1 MTSPAARVSQEL
13 LTVTIQKRFSGERES
28 SFLLD
33 VEFVAAKGFTI
44 LFGASGA
51 GKTTLLDCIA
61 GLQSP
66 ESGKIAI
73 GDFVLFDP
81 AARVNVPPN
90 RRSVGYLLQSLA
102 LFPHMTVQE
111 NVQYG
116 LAALDEGERESRCR
130 VILESF
136 RIADLARRRP
146 GEISGGE
153 RQRVALARTLVTRPR
168 VLLLDEPL
176 TALDAVTR
184 SQILDDLRAWN
195 HAHGIPI
202 LYVTHQRAE
211 VFALG
216 ERVIVLDAGRIIA
229 RGSPHEVL
237 QRPESETVA
246 QLAGFENIFD
256 CSFVAAHPDQG
267 TMTCRVANSTLDLE
281 VPLSRVDT
289 SQPLRV
295 GIRAGDILLASLP
308 PQGLSARNVFPG
320 VISSL
325 EQRDVTVVAKVN
337 CGAEFE
343 VHLTPAARDSL
354 QLQVGGKIWL
364 VVKTYSCQVM
374 QTVDSGGIK
383 ILIFT
388 GDPTPKSCCGITC
401 VRACLRQLWGSPAG
415 ASCTKPPA

>member
-1 MTSPAARVSQEL
+1 MTSVALSAQGEQLNVHL
-13 LTVTIQKRFSGERES
+13 QKCFSGERGS
-28 SFLLD
+28 SFLLQ

-61 GLQSP
+61 GLQCP
-66 ESGKIAI
+66 EQGRIAI
-73 GDFVLFDP
+73 GDAVLFDSGP
-81 AARVNVPPN
+81 LVNVPPN

-116 LAALDEGERESRCR
+116 LAPLDQPEREYRCR
-130 VILESF
+130 AILESF
-136 RIADLARRRP
+136 GIAHLGSRRP

-184 SQILDDLRAWN
+184 SQIVDDLRAWN
-195 HAHGIPI
+195 ARRGIPI

-216 ERVIVLDAGRIIA
+216 DSVIVLDAGRVVA

-237 QRPESETVA
+237 HRPESETVA

-256 CSFVAAHPDQG
+256 CSFVAAHLEQG
-267 TMTCRVANSTLDLE
+267 TMTCRVAGSVLDLE

-289 SQPLRV
+289 SRSLRV

-308 PQGLSARNVFPG
+308 PRGLSARNVFSG
-320 VISSL
+320 VIASL

-337 CGAEFE
+337 CGATFE

-364 VVKTYSCQVM
+364 VMKTYSCQVL
-374 QTVDSGGIK
+374 QGSG
-383 ILIFT
+383 
-388 GDPTPKSCCGITC
+388 
-401 VRACLRQLWGSPAG
+401 
-415 ASCTKPPA
+415 

>member
-1 MTSPAARVSQEL
+1 MERVGLEMINAPPPAGAPAEVLSAQ
-13 LTVTIQKRFSGERES
+13 IQKRFSGERGS
-28 SFLLD
+28 TFRLD
-33 VEFVAAKGFTI
+33 VEFVASKGFTI

-66 ESGKIAI
+66 EQGRIAI
-73 GDFVLFDP
+73 GGAVLFDF
-81 AARVNVPPN
+81 ASGVNVPPN

-102 LFPHMTVQE
+102 LFPHMTVSE

-116 LAALDEGERESRCR
+116 LAALDAAERESRCR
-130 VILESF
+130 EILESF
-136 RIADLARRRP
+136 RIADLAQRRP

-168 VLLLDEPL
+168 ILLLDEPL

-184 SQILDDLRAWN
+184 AQIVDDLRSWN
-195 HAHGIPI
+195 AARGIPI

-216 ERVIVLDAGRIIA
+216 ESVIVLDAGRIVA

-246 QLAGFENIFD
+246 QLAGFENIFE
-256 CSFVAAHPDQG
+256 CSFVAAHPEQG
-267 TMTCRVANSTLDLE
+267 TMTCRVVDSALDLE
-281 VPLSRVDT
+281 VPLSRVNT
-289 SQPLRV
+289 SLPLRI
-295 GIRAGDILLASLP
+295 GIRAGDILLASSP

-320 VISSL
+320 VIATL
-325 EQRDVTVVAKVN
+325 QQRDVTVVAEVK
-337 CGAEFE
+337 CGPAFE
-343 VHLTPAARDSL
+343 VHLTPAARDALGL
-354 QLQVGGKIWL
+354 QLGGKIWL

-374 QTVDSGGIK
+374 QGSG
-383 ILIFT
+383 
-388 GDPTPKSCCGITC
+388 
-401 VRACLRQLWGSPAG
+401 
-415 ASCTKPPA
+415 

>member
-1 MTSPAARVSQEL
+1 MINAPPPAGAPAEVLSAQ
-13 LTVTIQKRFSGERES
+13 IQKRFSGERGS
-28 SFLLD
+28 TFRLD
-33 VEFVAAKGFTI
+33 VEFVASKGFTI

-66 ESGKIAI
+66 EQGRIAI
-73 GDFVLFDP
+73 GGAVLFDF
-81 AARVNVPPN
+81 ASGVNVPPN

-102 LFPHMTVQE
+102 LFPHMTVSE

-116 LAALDEGERESRCR
+116 LAALDAAERESRCR
-130 VILESF
+130 EILESF
-136 RIADLARRRP
+136 RIADLAQRRP

-168 VLLLDEPL
+168 ILLLDEPL

-184 SQILDDLRAWN
+184 AQIVDDLRSWN
-195 HAHGIPI
+195 AARGIPI

-216 ERVIVLDAGRIIA
+216 ESVIVLDAGRIVA

-246 QLAGFENIFD
+246 QLAGFENIFE
-256 CSFVAAHPDQG
+256 CSFVAAHPEQG
-267 TMTCRVANSTLDLE
+267 TMTCRVVDSALDLE
-281 VPLSRVDT
+281 VPLSRVNT
-289 SQPLRV
+289 SLPLRI
-295 GIRAGDILLASLP
+295 GIRAGDILLASSP

-320 VISSL
+320 VIATL
-325 EQRDVTVVAKVN
+325 QQRDVTVVAEVK
-337 CGAEFE
+337 CGPAFE
-343 VHLTPAARDSL
+343 VHLTPAARDALGL
-354 QLQVGGKIWL
+354 QLGGKIWL

-374 QTVDSGGIK
+374 QGSG
-383 ILIFT
+383 
-388 GDPTPKSCCGITC
+388 
-401 VRACLRQLWGSPAG
+401 
-415 ASCTKPPA
+415 